1 MNDVVTPSPVKQFAK
16 LFNDTPHGQIL
27 VKLCTSHNE
36 DGPEVRF
43 FFHPPGLGE
52 CSVAF
57 ACDDTDAG
65 WRVAEKAFAKV
76 DEEMAIDVVGSGS
89 GSGSLIDD
97 LKASIGL
104 DPDSTAFD
112 SSDAKDQRI
121 AELERQNAHLQKKVE
136 ATAVDY
142 HEIHEQHDQL
152 KSLYFQRGQQIEQL
166 TAHIERIKAAWE
178 ENADSSVCANLT
190 DAMEPVL
197 DSSPSSTSLAHRDAE
212 TIASLAFPTMLR
224 KMWSGGEVQQWL
236 NEQALEKRRQA
247 EGK

>member
-1 MNDVVTPSPVKQFAK
+1 MKQFAK

-27 VKLCTSHNE
+27 VKLGASHDE

-52 CSVAF
+52 CSVAL

-76 DEEMAIDVVGSGS
+76 DEKMAVEIIGSGS
-89 GSGSLIDD
+89 GSGSLIAD

-104 DPDSTAFD
+104 DPDSTALD
-112 SSDAKDQRI
+112 GGDEKDQRI
-121 AELERQNAHLQKKVE
+121 AELERQNAHLQEKVE

-142 HEIHEQHDQL
+142 HEIQEQHDQL
-152 KSLYFQRGQQIEQL
+152 KSLYFQRGQRIEQM
-166 TAHIERIKAAWE
+166 TAHVERIKAAWE
-178 ENADSSVCANLT
+178 ENADSSVYANLT
-190 DAMEPVL
+190 DAMEAVL
-197 DSSPSSTSLAHRDAE
+197 DSSPSSASLAHRDAE

-236 NEQALEKRRQA
+236 NDQALELSRQA
-247 EGK
+247 EADDQ